1 MAILCRDLGLLY
13 VLDPATGS
21 TAIASLLCER
31 FGGEWLPVENLP
43 RVRRKHSTLR
53 ELLDAGL
60 LRADER
66 EKLCVAT
73 NVRNPYDRLVS
84 IYWKR
89 MRIGAEQL
97 ADPDFWIHRHAKP
110 DRIAEIEWIKRHD
123 FSSWI
128 RRRFVRS
135 WLPRL
140 LRGQSPSVYGRFV
153 DGVDVVLRY
162 ERLQQDFDD
171 LIRRRGAMPVEIP
184 RRNVTAERPLRDY
197 RDEYDLLSRTLVR
210 IAQRADLDRFGYSF

>member
-1 MAILCRDLGLLY
+1 MAILCRDLGLLF

-21 TAIASLLCER
+21 TAIGSLLCER
-31 FGGEWLPVENLP
+31 YGGEWLPAENRP
-43 RVRRKHSTLR
+43 NVRRKHSTLR
-53 ELLDAGL
+53 DLLDAGL
-60 LRADER
+60 LSLDER
-66 EKLCVAT
+66 QKLCVAT
-73 NVRNPYDRLVS
+73 SVRNPYDRLVS

-97 ADPDFWIHRHAKP
+97 ADPGFWIHRHAKP
-110 DRIAEIEWIKRHD
+110 DRIAEIEWIKHHD

-128 RRRFVRS
+128 RRRFVRN

-140 LRGQSPSVYGRFV
+140 IRGQSPSVYEQFV
-153 DGVDVVLRY
+153 DGVDIVLRY

-171 LIRRRGAMPVEIP
+171 LIRRLGATPVEIP
-184 RRNVTAERPLRDY
+184 RLNVTAERARRDY

-210 IAQRADLDRFGYSF
+210 IGQRADLERFGYSF

>member
-1 MAILCRDLGLLY
+1 MAVLCRDLGLLY
-13 VLDPATGS
+13 VLNPATGS
-21 TAIASLLCER
+21 TAIGSLLRER
-31 FGGEWLPVENLP
+31 YGGEWLPAENRP
-43 RVRRKHSTLR
+43 NVRKKHSTLR

-60 LRADER
+60 LGLEER

-97 ADPDFWIHRHAKP
+97 ADPGFWIHRHAKP
-110 DRIAEIEWIKRHD
+110 DRIAEVEWIKRHD

-128 RRRFVRS
+128 RRRFVRN

-140 LRGQSPSVYGRFV
+140 VRGQSPSVYARFV
-153 DGVDVVLRY
+153 DGVDIVLRH

-171 LIRRRGAMPVEIP
+171 LIRRRGGTPVEIP
-184 RRNVTAERPLRDY
+184 LRNVTMERASRDY
-197 RDEYDLLSRTLVR
+197 RDEYDALSRTLVR
-210 IAQRADLDRFGYSF
+210 IGQRADLERFGYSF